1 MNEVYR
7 YIGYSKQAFHQ
18 KMNRKLLEHE
28 QEWLL
33 VPIIAELRR
42 EHPGVAA
49 RQLYQILEPENM
61 GRDKFERICFE
72 HGLKLDRTKAF
83 KRTTDSTGVIRFPNL
98 IAGMEFTDINQA
110 WSSDITYYQIGETFY
125 YITFIIDLLSRRIIG
140 FSVSKRLLT
149 VQTTIPALQMAMR
162 DRNPSAGLIFHSDGG
177 GQYYCK
183 EFLKLTEA
191 YKIKNS
197 MCDVVYENAHA
208 ERINGTI
215 KNQYLKGYNPEN
227 YLSLVKMTGRAVK
240 NYNTIRPHKS
250 LKKMTPAAFEKI
262 LPAGGSSLSNDN
274 FCIFRNQS
282 QHYQKNYHLPTR
294 SILDIKKEVKAVK
307 KTVNVF

>member
-28 QEWLL
+28 QELLL
-33 VPIIAELRR
+33 VPIIEELRG

-49 RQLYQILEPENM
+49 RQLYEILQPGNI
-61 GRDKFERICFE
+61 GRDKFESICFD
-72 HGLKLDRTKAF
+72 HGFKLERSKAY
-83 KRTTDSTGVIRFPNL
+83 KRTTDSSGVIRFPNL
-98 IAGMEFTDINQA
+98 IAGIEFTDINQA
-110 WSSDITYYQIGETFY
+110 WSSDITYYQIGEKFY
-125 YITFIIDLLSRRIIG
+125 YITFIIDLFSRKILS

-149 VQTTIPALQMAMR
+149 GQTTIPALKMALQ
-162 DRNPSAGLIFHSDGG
+162 DRKPLAGLIFHSDGG

-183 EFLKLTEA
+183 TFLKITED

-197 MCDVVYENAHA
+197 MCEVVYENAHA

-215 KNQYLKGYNPEN
+215 KNQYLKGYDPQN
-227 YLSLVKMTGRAVK
+227 YQSLVKMTVRAVK

-250 LKKMTPAAFEKI
+250 LKKMTPAAFEKKM
-262 LPAGGSSLSNDN
+262 PAGGTLLSNDN
-274 FCIFRNQS
+274 FCILNNPTQPNE
-282 QHYQKNYHLPTR
+282 KNHHLPTR
-294 SILDIKKEVKAVK
+294 SILKIKKEIKPVK